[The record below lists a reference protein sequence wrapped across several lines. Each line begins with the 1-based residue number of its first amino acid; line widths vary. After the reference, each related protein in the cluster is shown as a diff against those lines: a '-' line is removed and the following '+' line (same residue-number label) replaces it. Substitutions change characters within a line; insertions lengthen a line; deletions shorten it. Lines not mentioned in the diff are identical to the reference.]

1 MSAWECGDQE
11 MFDKAAKDVALCLTG
26 QLIKTLKSL
35 IVPEEGVEED
45 FDEPEPEGGDD
56 DDPDGIC

>member
-1 MSAWECGDQE
+1 